1 MILTY
6 KNVNLMILY
15 NIQAVLGDCSPAI
28 NRIKSCFQ
36 GRGLDPMK
44 RRFRKHRMGQRW
56 KQKRVLWK
64 TDPPQKK
71 MTEWALPINYIL
83 GILPG
88 VPNIAPQPSSHLENS
103 SGWSIIVPMV
113 NSASSNICKEAS
125 QIEGRHRKIKPSL
138 NQKRIQSSCLR
149 EFGNNGLNILNG

>member
-71 MTEWALPINYIL
+71 WLNGHCQSIIFWEFFLVSQ
-83 GILPG
+83 ILPLSL
-88 VPNIAPQPSSHLENS
+88 PDHLENS